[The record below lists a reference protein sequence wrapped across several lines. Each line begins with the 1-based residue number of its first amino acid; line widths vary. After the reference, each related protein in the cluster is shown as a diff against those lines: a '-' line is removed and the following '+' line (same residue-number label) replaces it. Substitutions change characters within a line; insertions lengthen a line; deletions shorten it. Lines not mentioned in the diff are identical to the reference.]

1 MVVKGKLVDYCL
13 FLAVLSQS
21 SRDDGCVTRFPRC
34 LGCGCGVEEKMWLK
48 LKKRVTGAIG
58 VS

>member
-1 MVVKGKLVDYCL
+1 MLMVVKGKLVDYCL

-34 LGCGCGVEEKMWLK
+34 LGWGCGVEEKM
-48 LKKRVTGAIG
+48 
-58 VS
+58 